1 MSTISERFTLACT
14 NDSVDEIRLILADC
28 TTTASALQD
37 HPLQEGLTVAAQNGN
52 STIVKYLLG
61 NGFIMSPDAIIA
73 ASKSQSVEVFQAMI
87 DSGWNINQS
96 AGHTGDA
103 LSHAVAA
110 DRTMLTKWLLEHG
123 ANPNENYRSETWT
136 CLDLGVIHA
145 SPQTVELLL
154 EHGANKQ
161 NANSLILASFYG
173 RIDMI
178 DLLLDH
184 GVDIDEIPDNDLTH
198 DSQREKGLG
207 NALHIGAREGREDV
221 VRCLLRRGADKAI
234 TDSLHRTA
242 TDLAKMNGHGAVV
255 ELLQDTED
263 MV

>member
-1 MSTISERFTLACT
+1 MSTTFSERFTLACA
-14 NDSVDEIRLILADC
+14 NNSLEEVQLILAEC
-28 TTTASALQD
+28 TTTASALHD
-37 HPLQEGLTVAAQNGN
+37 HPLQEGLIVAARNGN

-61 NGFIMSPDAIIA
+61 NGFTVSPDIILA
-73 ASKSQSVEVFQAMI
+73 ASKSQSVDVFQAMI

-110 DRTMLTKWLLEHG
+110 DKTKLAKWLLDHG

-145 SPQTVELLL
+145 SPQTVDLIL

-161 NANSLILASFYG
+161 NTNSLILASFYG

-178 DLLLDH
+178 KLLLDH

-198 DSQREKGLG
+198 DSEREKGLG

-221 VRCLLRRGADKAI
+221 VRCLLRRGANKAI
-234 TDSLHRTA
+234 MDSLHRTA
-242 TDLAKMNGHGAVV
+242 TDLAKMNGHNAVV
-255 ELLQDTED
+255 ELLQGH
-263 MV
+263 